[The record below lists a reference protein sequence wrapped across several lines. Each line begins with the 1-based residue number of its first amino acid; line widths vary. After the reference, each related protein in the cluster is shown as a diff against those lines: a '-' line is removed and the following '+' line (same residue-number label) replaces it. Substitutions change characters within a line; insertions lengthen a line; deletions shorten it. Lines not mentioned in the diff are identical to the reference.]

1 MSVQKK
7 LRYWADR
14 AEDCL
19 AAIRDAVLTG
29 DKDGADELSREY
41 IEIRKRIMELEEKEN
56 AELL

>member
-7 LRYWADR
+7 LRYWAGR

-19 AAIRDAVLTG
+19 AAIRDAVLAG

-56 AELL
+56 EHI